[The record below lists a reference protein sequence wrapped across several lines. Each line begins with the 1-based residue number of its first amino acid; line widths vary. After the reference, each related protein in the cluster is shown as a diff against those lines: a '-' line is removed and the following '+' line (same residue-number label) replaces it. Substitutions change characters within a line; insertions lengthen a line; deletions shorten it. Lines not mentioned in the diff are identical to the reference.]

1 LVAKAVQQ
9 IIAVVHSADVTVVVP
24 TVCTDEQVQ
33 WWRSAG
39 ADVAWGT
46 HIGLPV
52 PHLS

>member
-1 LVAKAVQQ
+1 LVAKAVRQ

-24 TVCTDEQVQ
+24 AVCTDEQVQ